1 MKKDSISYA
10 DFAKLDLRIGTIQQV
25 QALPNSEKL
34 LRLTVTLGE
43 DYGTVEI
50 LSGISQFYSVEQLQ
64 GKQCVFL
71 ANLEPK
77 PMAGSVSH
85 GMLIAIDDDT
95 KPILLEVQ
103 GKLADGLKLC

>member
-1 MKKDSISYA
+1 MKKDLISYA
-10 DFAKLDLRIGTIQQV
+10 DFAKLDLRIGTIEKV
-25 QALPNSEKL
+25 EPLPNSEKL
-34 LRLTVTLGE
+34 LRLTVALGE

-50 LSGISQFYSVEQLQ
+50 LSGIAQFYSVKDLM

-95 KPILLEVQ
+95 KPILLEIDH
-103 GKLADGLKLC
+103 KLADGLRLC